1 MSHTSPTVHA
11 LSGAYALDGLS
22 EIESRRFEDHLDR
35 CGDCALEVRGLQE
48 TAARLG
54 AAAAVSAPAG
64 MRMRVLAEVA
74 RTRQVAPRQAAPRPD
89 ARPHHRAGRV
99 FPRLLTVAA
108 AACLAVAVALGVVA
122 QRADDRADRLQA
134 RQELVAS
141 VLTAPDARAVT
152 GQVRH
157 GGQGTV
163 VVSRRL
169 DKAVVVLAGLPAVST
184 ARTYELWLLG
194 DGAPRPAGLTAGASG
209 PVLLDGLGA
218 ATQVGLTVEPAAGSS
233 APTTSPIFA
242 AALPT

>member
-1 MSHTSPTVHA
+1 MSHASPTVHA

-22 EIESRRFEDHLDR
+22 EDERRRFEDHLGR

-54 AAAAVSAPAG
+54 AAAAVSAPP
-64 MRMRVLAEVA
+64 RMRSRVLVEVA
-74 RTRQVAPRQAAPRPD
+74 RTRQVAPHQAMPRPEP
-89 ARPHHRAGRV
+89 RPHRRTGRV
-99 FPRLLTVAA
+99 LPRLLTVAA
-108 AACLAVAVALGVVA
+108 AACLAVAVALGVLA
-122 QRADDRADRLQA
+122 QRADERADRLQA

-152 GQVRH
+152 GHVRR

-169 DKAVVVLAGLPAVST
+169 DKAVVVLAGLPSVSA

-194 DGAPRPAGLTAGASG
+194 DGAPRPAGLTEGASG
-209 PVLLDGLGA
+209 PVLLDGIGA
-218 ATQVGLTVEPAAGSS
+218 ATQVGLTIEPAAGSA
-233 APTTSPIFA
+233 APTTPPIFA
-242 AALPT
+242 AALPA